1 MDTFTIDLP
10 ESLRGFV
17 ETRTRERGY
26 RSPGDYLAD
35 LIRADEQKQAQSR
48 VDALLL
54 EGLRGG
60 GSAPLDDQEW
70 QDIRREVQERLARP
84 EQPS

>member
-35 LIRADEQKQAQSR
+35 LIRADEQKQAQ
-48 VDALLL
+48 
-54 EGLRGG
+54 
-60 GSAPLDDQEW
+60 
-70 QDIRREVQERLARP
+70 
-84 EQPS
+84 